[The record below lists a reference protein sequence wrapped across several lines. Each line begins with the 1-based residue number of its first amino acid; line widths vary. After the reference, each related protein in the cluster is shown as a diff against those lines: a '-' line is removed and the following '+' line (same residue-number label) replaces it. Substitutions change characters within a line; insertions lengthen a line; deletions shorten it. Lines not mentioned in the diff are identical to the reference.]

1 MPLYPYTV
9 LTCRAKREACFKVF
23 ILFLYLC
30 LNLLGG
36 GRLSAVYLELV
47 QLSGSLLVL
56 HREFFLPHSKST
68 YLENIS
74 FLLCSQLRRCIHFL
88 LLFQIQSN
96 FLENIQP
103 CFTSTVFSILWSIL
117 ARIFFGLLTI
127 TVDKA
132 SSLPCYNQ
140 NFRFHFLTN
149 NVYRTPRFCI
159 RRWRWRHCIRTTKT
173 YSSQAEKS

>member
-1 MPLYPYTV
+1 MPQYYSFFPAYLLPVPKCHYIYILYWHVERKEKHFLKY
-9 LTCRAKREACFKVF
+9 LSC
-23 ILFLYLC
+23 FLYLC

-117 ARIFFGLLTI
+117 ARIFFGLLTNRQS
-127 TVDKA
+127 KLF
-132 SSLPCYNQ
+132 SLFQPK
-140 NFRFHFLTN
+140 LL
-149 NVYRTPRFCI
+149 V
-159 RRWRWRHCIRTTKT
+159 
-173 YSSQAEKS
+173 